1 MDVFFAENGRM
12 RPGWRFVLGM
22 LVFAASEEVGNAA
35 GTIFFRTHFLL
46 AELLVQAISLT
57 ILLGGFAFL
66 LVAVDHVE
74 DAALASMGLGF
85 RRGMGREVIVGLW
98 VGVSMVV
105 VCGVVLFIFSEVQL
119 VSDVVGI
126 RMLFRTALALTVLS
140 VGAMAEE
147 AAFRGYPFQRL
158 VEAAGPIV
166 AIVVLQIG
174 FGFIHGGNPHVSR
187 WAIANTALFGVLLAI
202 AYLRSRSLWLTW
214 SIHFG
219 WNAMLSVGLGLP
231 MSGLT
236 AFGTL
241 WHTRVRGPE
250 WMTGG
255 NYGIEGGVLGTS
267 VIALAIPAV
276 WWLAGRIGKSGNRV
290 IGQSENRVIGESG
303 DRGIGE
309 SQNPGTGQAGTLP

>member
-12 RPGWRFVLGM
+12 RAGWRFALGV

-35 GTIFFRTHFLL
+35 GAIFWRTHFLVAQL
-46 AELLVQAISLT
+46 VVQAISLT

-85 RRGMGREVIVGLW
+85 RRNTAREIVVGLW
-98 VGVSMVV
+98 VGGAMIV
-105 VCGVVLFIFSEVQL
+105 VCGVLLAICAD
-119 VSDVVGI
+119 DVNVTGHI
-126 RMLFRTALALTVLS
+126 GSYALLRTALALIVLG

-166 AIVVLQIG
+166 AIVVVQIG
-174 FGFIHGGNPHVSR
+174 FGLVHGGNPHVSR
-187 WAIANTALFGVLLAI
+187 WAVANTALFGVLLAI
-202 AYLRSRSLWLTW
+202 AYLRSRSLWLPW
-214 SIHFG
+214 GIHFG
-219 WNAMLSVGLGLP
+219 WNGMLAVVLGLP

-236 AFGTL
+236 EFATL
-241 WHTRVRGPE
+241 WHTRVRGPA

-255 NYGIEGGVLGTS
+255 NYGIEGG
-267 VIALAIPAV
+267 ALATAAICLAMPGV
-276 WWLAGRIGKSGNRV
+276 WWLAGKIRRSGNP
-290 IGQSENRVIGESG
+290 VIGESEN
-303 DRGIGE
+303 REIGE
-309 SQNPGTGQAGTLP
+309 SGNRGIESENQTGEVETSS